1 MERSLLQPAEPPEPP
16 ELPEGVAP
24 RWPAWYAGVGFLVAL
39 IGTLIAVGVVAA
51 ATGAGTDEDDPAFTI
66 IATLMQSLIF
76 VGTAVLFASFTRRP
90 RPWHFGL
97 RRTAFWPTLG
107 WAALGMVS
115 FYVIAAVYTALVSPD
130 AEQTV
135 AQDLGADE
143 GTFGLIAAGF
153 MVICVAPFAEEFFFR
168 GFFYRALRSRYS
180 VLVAALTNGVLFGII
195 HYDFSGSEAL
205 LILPPLALLGFMFC
219 LVFEKTGSLWPVVGL
234 HAFNNAIAYG
244 VAVEDASVSLV
255 LGPLMLAACMLLP
268 RLSPPTPVP
277 RHAA

>member
-1 MERSLLQPAEPPEPP
+1 MQQSVVQPPQPPEPP

-24 RWPAWYAGVGFLVAL
+24 RWPPWYAGAGFLVAL

-51 ATGAGTDEDDPAFTI
+51 ATGAGTDDDDPAFTI

-76 VGTAVLFASFTRRP
+76 IGTAVLFASFTRKP
-90 RPWHFGL
+90 KPWQFGL
-97 RRTAFWPTLG
+97 RRAPFWPAVG

-115 FYVIAAVYTALVSPD
+115 FYVLAAVYTALVSPD

-153 MVICVAPFAEEFFFR
+153 MVICIAPFAEEFFFR
-168 GFFYRALRSRYS
+168 GFFYKALRSKYP
-180 VLVAALTNGVLFGII
+180 VIVAALIDGALFGVI
-195 HYDFSGSEAL
+195 HYDFSGADAL
-205 LILPPLALLGFMFC
+205 LILPPLAVLGFMFC
-219 LVFEKTGSLWPVVGL
+219 LVYEKTGSLWPVIGL

-268 RLSPPTPVP
+268 RLSPPVPIP